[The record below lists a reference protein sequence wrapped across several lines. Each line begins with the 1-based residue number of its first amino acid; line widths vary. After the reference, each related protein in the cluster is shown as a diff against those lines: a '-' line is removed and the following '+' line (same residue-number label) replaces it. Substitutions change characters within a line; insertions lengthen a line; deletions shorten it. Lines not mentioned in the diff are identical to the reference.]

1 MLRPVHRILEFGLHA
16 ERRLDPFFRPALD
29 RIVRWPLTRL
39 LNSTINA
46 TRTRDVPPIARERAA
61 DDEDESLDTIIAEMR
76 RHLDLDF
83 TPGRYERAGN
93 TKTHGL
99 VRGTLEV
106 LPGLPEP
113 LRRGVF
119 ATERSYPAWI
129 RFSNPGPHVE
139 PDIDD
144 VGFGSIGIKLMD
156 VPGPKLMDDEK
167 FTQDFTA
174 VTVVTFPTPDTR
186 ENQRL
191 QYWSRRH
198 LPLWYFINFKR
209 PHIRDFVMQA
219 LWNRTLANPLANEYF
234 GCVPYLLGEG
244 QAMQYSF
251 HPVTRV
257 NTRIPRLPRRPPDNY
272 LRDNLAASLREAEAT
287 FEMRVILQRDPF
299 RMPIEHAGVLWDPRL
314 SPRIRV
320 ATLTIPKQEFQ
331 SPEQFEFARRLTI
344 NVWHCLAEH
353 RPLGNQNRA
362 RRRMY
367 YELSRYRQARNGEQ
381 HVEPTGHE
389 RFG

>member
-1 MLRPVHRILEFGLHA
+1 MLRALHRLLEMGLHA
-16 ERRLDPFFRPALD
+16 ERRFDPFFRPAVD
-29 RIVRWPLTRL
+29 RLVRWPLTRL
-39 LNSTINA
+39 TNFTINL
-46 TRTRDVPPIARERAA
+46 TRSRDVPPLGEERID
-61 DDEDESLDTIIAEMR
+61 DDEDESLDTIIAEMQ

-83 TPGRYERAGN
+83 TPGNYERAGN

-99 VRGTLEV
+99 VHGTFSV
-106 LPGLPEP
+106 LPDLPVH
-113 LRRGVF
+113 LRHGVF
-119 ATERSYPAWI
+119 AEKRSYPAWV

-144 VGFGSIGIKLMD
+144 VGFGSIGVKLAD
-156 VPGPKLMDDEK
+156 VPGIKLMDDEK

-198 LPLWYFINFKR
+198 VPLWYFLNLKR
-209 PHIRDFVMQA
+209 PHLRDFLMQA

-234 GCVPYLLGEG
+234 SCVPYLLGEG
-244 QAMQYSF
+244 QAVQYSF
-251 HPVTRV
+251 HPLTKVS
-257 NTRIPRLPRRPPDNY
+257 TRIPRLPRRPPDNY
-272 LRDNLAASLREAEAT
+272 LRDAMAATLNETDVT
-287 FEMRVILQRDPF
+287 FEMRVILQKDPF
-299 RMPIEHAGVLWDPRL
+299 KMPVEQGAVLWDPRL
-314 SPRIRV
+314 SPRIPV
-320 ATLTIPKQEFQ
+320 ARLTIPRQQFQ
-331 SPEQFEFARRLTI
+331 SQEQFDFARRLTV
-344 NVWHCLAEH
+344 NVWHCLPEH

-362 RRRMY
+362 RKRMY
-367 YELSRYRQARNGEQ
+367 YEMSRYRQAKNGET

>member
-1 MLRPVHRILEFGLHA
+1 MLRPLHRLLETGLHF
-16 ERRLDPFFRPALD
+16 ERRFDPFFRPAVDAIL
-29 RIVRWPLTRL
+29 RWPLTRFI
-39 LNSTINA
+39 NFTINL
-46 TRTRDVPPIARERAA
+46 TRSRDFPPIAGEHFW
-61 DDEDESLDTIIAEMR
+61 DDEDESLDTMVAEMA

-83 TPGRYERAGN
+83 TPGNYERAGN

-99 VRGTLEV
+99 VRGTFTI
-106 LPGLPEP
+106 LPGLPEH
-113 LRRGVF
+113 LRHGIF
-119 ATERSYPAWI
+119 ATERSYPAWV

-144 VGFGSIGIKLMD
+144 VGFGSIGVKLTE
-156 VPGPKLMDDEK
+156 VPGPKLMKDEK

-186 ENQRL
+186 ENRRL

-198 LPLWYFINFKR
+198 MPLWYFLNLKR
-209 PHIRDFVMQA
+209 PHIRDFLMQA

-251 HPVTRV
+251 HPLSDV
-257 NTRIPRLPRRPPDNY
+257 NTRIPRLPLRPPDNY
-272 LRDNLAASLREAEAT
+272 LRDNMASTLREGEAK
-287 FEMRVILQRDPF
+287 FEMRVILQKDAF
-299 RMPIEHAGVLWDPRL
+299 KMPIEQNGVLWDPRV
-314 SPRIRV
+314 SPRIPV
-320 ATLTIPKQEFQ
+320 ATITIPAQEFQ
-331 SPEQFEFARRLTI
+331 SPGQFAFARQLTI
-344 NVWHCLAEH
+344 NPWHCVPEH

-362 RRRMY
+362 RKRMY
-367 YELSRYRQARNGEQ
+367 YELSRYRQARNGET

-389 RFG
+389 HFD

>member
-1 MLRPVHRILEFGLHA
+1 MFRALHRMLEVGLHV
-16 ERRLDPFFRPALD
+16 ERRFDPFFRPAFD
-29 RIVRWPLTRL
+29 AVFRWPLTRFV
-39 LNSTINA
+39 NFTINLS
-46 TRTRDVPPIARERAA
+46 RSRDVPGIAQEQFW
-61 DDEDESLDTIIAEMR
+61 DDEDESLDNIVAEMQ
-76 RHLDLDF
+76 RHLDRDF
-83 TPGRYERAGN
+83 TPGNYERAGN

-99 VRGTLEV
+99 VRGTFTV
-106 LPGLPEP
+106 LPDLPEH
-113 LRRGVF
+113 LRRGIF
-119 ATERSYPAWI
+119 ATERSFPAWI

-144 VGFGSIGIKLMD
+144 VGFGSIGVKLMD

-198 LPLWYFINFKR
+198 VPLWYFLGLKR
-209 PHIRDFVMQA
+209 SHFRDFIMQA

-251 HPVTRV
+251 HPLTKVS
-257 NTRIPRLPRRPPDNY
+257 TRIPRLLRRPPDNY
-272 LRDNLAASLREAEAT
+272 LRDNLAASLREGEAA
-287 FEMRVILQRDPF
+287 FEMRVILQKDPF
-299 RMPIEHAGVLWDPRL
+299 KMPIEQGGVLWDPRL
-314 SPRIRV
+314 SPRIPV
-320 ATLTIPKQEFQ
+320 ARLTIPAQEFQ
-331 SPEQFEFARRLTI
+331 SPEQFEFARRLTV
-344 NVWHCLAEH
+344 NVWHCLPEH

-362 RRRMY
+362 RKRMY
-367 YELSRYRQARNGEQ
+367 YEMSRYRQAKNGET
-381 HVEPTGHE
+381 HVEPTGDE
-389 RFG
+389 RFS